1 MEQMDINNLYR
12 NIIQVSG
19 IKYDQE
25 SKQYFVFNAQ
35 DVLFSIKY
43 NGFTEEY
50 DMFLHP
56 VFQKTLKTYG
66 FSPENKPHFDLVY
79 NWVEFQN
86 QIYKIISSHEKNV
99 KKIFDNIIPY
109 VDISFKMHQG
119 FETYIAHGFGDKF
132 YAIGYNPET
141 KKYGF
146 QRYEP
151 MLAMQNHLDIPL
163 SSKPDYENLYNRTK
177 DMFLAQ
183 IVMEN
188 IANLKI
194 Y

>member
-1 MEQMDINNLYR
+1 MNINDLYR

-19 IKYDQE
+19 VKYDPE
-25 SKQYFVFNAQ
+25 SRQYFIFNPQ

-50 DMFLHP
+50 YMFLHP
-56 VFQKTLKTYG
+56 DFQNTLQQYG
-66 FSPENKPHFDLVY
+66 FKPENKPKFELVY

-86 QIYKIISSHEKNV
+86 QIYNIIASQEQNIT
-99 KKIFDNIIPY
+99 KIFHSIIPY
-109 VDISFKMHQG
+109 ADVSFVMVND
-119 FETYIAHGFGDKF
+119 FETYIAKGFDDKF
-132 YAIGYNPET
+132 YAIGYNQKT

-151 MLAMQNHLDIPL
+151 ILSLQNHLGIPL
-163 SSKPDYENLYNRTK
+163 SSKPDYENLYKRTK
-177 DMFLAQ
+177 DMYLAQ

-188 IANLKI
+188 IENLEI
-194 Y
+194 H